1 MTLFVSEWSR
11 AAKRVGDLR
20 HSVIQRL
27 RERAKRIT
35 PVPTSL
41 VVFGSFARGEAHAD
55 SDLDV
60 LAVCPKGVK
69 PDDARWV
76 DSLGTWE
83 SSARQ
88 IVGNAI
94 STIVVGE
101 SELPSLL
108 RRRSG
113 PWPEIVRDGIALIG
127 LPLADL
133 VAA

>member
-1 MTLFVSEWSR
+1 
-11 AAKRVGDLR
+11 VGTFSWPR
-20 HSVIQRL
+20 
-27 RERAKRIT
+27 T
-35 PVPTSL
+35 
-41 VVFGSFARGEAHAD
+41 RGEAHAD

-60 LAVCPKGVK
+60 LAVCPQGVRT
-69 PDDARWV
+69 DDAEWV

-88 IVGNAI
+88 IVGNPI

-101 SELPSLL
+101 SDLPSLL

-113 PWPEIVRDGIALIG
+113 PWSEILRDGIALIG
-127 LPLADL
+127 PPLADL